1 MIRKIFNTARNRWE
15 WHIVVRWW
23 MVAIIILLLAG
34 TLSLRRHYHTGN
46 FYPHAGTVVAVD
58 YAEDVVT
65 VQDGAG
71 NLWRFLDAEDWGV
84 GDLCALLMDDN
95 STEDIRDDSILLVR
109 YGGRAQWA
117 Y

>member
-1 MIRKIFNTARNRWE
+1 MSELTTSMRKITTIFLMIALM
-15 WHIVVRWW
+15 IYP
-23 MVAIIILLLAG
+23 LAG
-34 TLSLRRHYHTGN
+34 IVTEVN
-46 FYPHAGTVVAVD
+46 

-71 NLWRFLDAEDWGV
+71 NLWQFLDAEDWGV

-95 STEDIRDDSILLVR
+95 GTEDIRDDSILLVR

>member
-1 MIRKIFNTARNRWE
+1 MSELTTSMRKITTIFLMIALM
-15 WHIVVRWW
+15 IYP
-23 MVAIIILLLAG
+23 LAG
-34 TLSLRRHYHTGN
+34 IVTEVN
-46 FYPHAGTVVAVD
+46 

-84 GDLCALLMDDN
+84 GDLAALLMNDN
-95 STEDIRDDSILLVR
+95 GTEDIRDDSILLVR

>member
-1 MIRKIFNTARNRWE
+1 MPELTTSMRKITTIFLMIALM
-15 WHIVVRWW
+15 IYP
-23 MVAIIILLLAG
+23 LAG
-34 TLSLRRHYHTGN
+34 IVTEVN
-46 FYPHAGTVVAVD
+46 

-84 GDLCALLMDDN
+84 GDLAALLMNDN
-95 STEDIRDDSILLVR
+95 GTEDIRDDSILLVR

>member
-1 MIRKIFNTARNRWE
+1 MRKITA
-15 WHIVVRWW
+15 V
-23 MVAIIILLLAG
+23 LLA
-34 TLSLRRHYHTGN
+34 LMIFLVAVIIAEKEVLGN
-46 FYPHAGTVVAVD
+46 LYPHAGIVTEVN

-71 NLWRFLDAEDWGV
+71 NLWRFDGAEDWGV
-84 GDLCALLMDDN
+84 GDLAALLMNDN
-95 STEDIRDDSILLVR
+95 GTEDIRDDSILLVR

>member
-1 MIRKIFNTARNRWE
+1 MRKITTIFLMIALM
-15 WHIVVRWW
+15 IYP
-23 MVAIIILLLAG
+23 LAG
-34 TLSLRRHYHTGN
+34 IVTEVN
-46 FYPHAGTVVAVD
+46 

-71 NLWRFLDAEDWGV
+71 NLWRFDGAEDWQT
-84 GDLCALLMDDN
+84 GDLAALLMNDN
-95 STEDIRDDSILLVR
+95 GTEDIRDDSILLVR